1 MVGGGNG
8 AEVGGMGEG
17 CRACGTPSASEVCH
31 THAVSC
37 EVYGAAH
44 GGGTLSP
51 SRTTGAEWWEG
62 HRVSRGH

>member
-1 MVGGGNG
+1 
-8 AEVGGMGEG
+8 MGEG